1 MRFSILI
8 ALPKIL
14 LMNTDIENL
23 FKDKVIGHP
32 AGLFVLFFT
41 EMWERFSFYGM
52 RILLVLF
59 LTAPLIGNN
68 PGWEWP
74 REHALSLIGTYAS
87 LLYLTPIV
95 GGWVADKITGYK
107 WAVVIGCFIMM
118 LGHAAMVFETQFTL
132 YLGLALLVIGTGFF
146 KPNITSMISE
156 MYKGKESKKDGAY
169 TIFYMG
175 VNAGAFFGMML
186 CGYLAENIG
195 WSWGFGLAGIFMFLG
210 MLQFW
215 LAKDLFGS
223 IGEKPSKKNDPKQ
236 SQISNTIEPSKE
248 QLNPFTSLDKILII
262 LSAVGGIL
270 YLFNDPMSKI
280 SNINIL
286 DFKIG
291 GYDGATITIISA
303 LIFFLCLI
311 ITRISRYTK
320 IVRDKI
326 IAVSI
331 FGIFTVFFFAAF
343 EQSLG
348 SMTIFARD
356 YTSRALS
363 GSSAMIFKVIDLIL
377 TVGPLA
383 IITWVLYLLF
393 QKTYAKIP
401 YSNIILAIAFIAL
414 WGIVIWKINRE
425 FSKDATEVGAS
436 WFGILNSF
444 FIITLA
450 PLFSKWWESKANP
463 SAAMKYG
470 LGLILLGLGFGVLV
484 LGTTGIDQGAK
495 TASVSMFFL
504 IFAYLFHTMG
514 ELCISPVGL
523 SYLSKL
529 VPGRM
534 IGFMFGIWYLA
545 IAIGQKAAG
554 TMGGMIDKITEA
566 YSLSTFFLIFT
577 LVPITVGLISIVLNP
592 LLKKLMH
599 GVQ

>member
-1 MRFSILI
+1 
-8 ALPKIL
+8 
-14 LMNTDIENL
+14 MNTDIENL
-23 FKDKVIGHP
+23 FKDQVIGHP

-59 LTAPLIGNN
+59 LTAPLIGDN

-74 REHALSLIGTYAS
+74 REHALALIGTYAS
-87 LLYLTPIV
+87 LLYLTPII
-95 GGWVADKITGYK
+95 GGFIADKITGYK

-118 LGHAAMVFETQFTL
+118 LGHASMVFETQFSL

-146 KPNITSMISE
+146 KPNITSMIST

-186 CGYLAENIG
+186 CGYLAENLG
-195 WSWGFGLAGIFMFLG
+195 WSYGFGLAGIFMFLG

-215 LAKDLFGS
+215 MAKDLFGM
-223 IGEKPSKKNDPKQ
+223 IGEKPSKIHEVELPQN
-236 SQISNTIEPSKE
+236 INEENVVIEETAGDIEK
-248 QLNPFTSLDKILII
+248 LNPFTSIDKILIV
-262 LSAVGGIL
+262 LSAISGLL
-270 YLFNDPMSKI
+270 YLFNDPLSKI
-280 SNINIL
+280 GNINIL
-286 DFKIG
+286 DFSVG
-291 GYDGATITIISA
+291 NYDGSTVTILSGLVLFLYLIIS
-303 LIFFLCLI
+303 
-311 ITRISRYTK
+311 RISRYSR

-356 YTSRALS
+356 YTSRSLS
-363 GSSAMIFKVIDLIL
+363 GSSAMIFKIVDLIL
-377 TVGPLA
+377 TVGPLV

-393 QKTYAKIP
+393 KKTYSKIP
-401 YSNIILAIAFIAL
+401 YSNIILGVTFAFL
-414 WGIVIWKINRE
+414 WYIVFFKINRE
-425 FSKDATEVGAS
+425 FSKNTTEVGAS

-450 PLFSKWWESKANP
+450 PFFSKWWESKYNP
-463 SAAMKYG
+463 SAAVKYG
-470 LGLILLGLGFGVLV
+470 LGLILLGLGFAILAY
-484 LGTTGIDQGAK
+484 GTVGIPQGAK
-495 TASVSMFFL
+495 TASVSMVFL
-504 IFAYLFHTMG
+504 IFAYLLHTMG
-514 ELCISPVGL
+514 ELCLSPVGL

-554 TMGGMIDKITEA
+554 TMGGMIDKITEQ

-577 LVPITVGLISIVLNP
+577 LVPIGVGLISVLLNP
-592 LLKKLMH
+592 ILKKLMH
-599 GVQ
+599 GVR

>member
-1 MRFSILI
+1 
-8 ALPKIL
+8 
-14 LMNTDIENL
+14 MNTDIENL

-32 AGLFVLFFT
+32 AGLFVIFFT

-52 RILLVLF
+52 KILLVLF
-59 LTAPLIGNN
+59 LTAPFLSDN
-68 PGWEWP
+68 PGWEWS
-74 REHALSLIGTYAS
+74 RENALALIGTYSS

-95 GGWVADKITGYK
+95 GGWIADKITGYK
-107 WAVVIGCFIMM
+107 WAVIIGCFIMM
-118 LGHAAMVFETQFTL
+118 LGHAAMVFETTWSL

-146 KPNITSMISE
+146 KPNMTSMISE

-169 TIFYMG
+169 TIYYMG

-195 WSWGFGLAGIFMFLG
+195 WSYGFGLAGIFMLG
-210 MLQFW
+210 GLIQFW

-223 IGEKPSKKNDPKQ
+223 IGERPSKVHEVELPQNINEESPKEHD
-236 SQISNTIEPSKE
+236 TTGATEK
-248 QLNPFTSLDKILII
+248 LNPFTSIDMVLIV
-262 LSAVGGIL
+262 LSSLGGVL
-270 YLFNDPMSKI
+270 YLFNDPLSKI
-280 SNINIL
+280 GNINL
-286 DFKIG
+286 LNFKIG
-291 GYDGATITIISA
+291 SLDGSNVVILTA
-303 LIFFLCLI
+303 LVLFLYLI
-311 ITRISRYTK
+311 ITRIGRYSK
-320 IVRDKI
+320 MVRDKI

-348 SMTIFARD
+348 SMTLFARD
-356 YTSRALS
+356 YTARALT
-363 GSSAMIFKVIDLIL
+363 GDSAMIFKIIDLIL
-377 TVGPLA
+377 TVAPLA

-393 QKTYAKIP
+393 KKTYNKIP
-401 YSNIILAIAFIAL
+401 YSNIVLALTFVFL
-414 WGIVIWKINRE
+414 WYVVFYKINNE
-425 FSKDATEVGAS
+425 FSKDTTEVGAS

-450 PLFSKWWESKANP
+450 PLFSKWWESKYNP
-463 SAAMKYG
+463 SVAMKYG
-470 LGLILLGLGFGVLV
+470 IGLILLGLGFGILV
-484 LGTTGIDQGAK
+484 FGTMGIPQGAK
-495 TASVSMFFL
+495 TASVSMIFL
-504 IFAYLFHTMG
+504 ILAYLMHTMG

-554 TMGGMIDKITEA
+554 TMGGMIDKITEQ

-577 LVPITVGLISIVLNP
+577 LVPIGIGLVSMILNP
-592 LLKKLMH
+592 VLKKLMH
-599 GVQ
+599 GVK